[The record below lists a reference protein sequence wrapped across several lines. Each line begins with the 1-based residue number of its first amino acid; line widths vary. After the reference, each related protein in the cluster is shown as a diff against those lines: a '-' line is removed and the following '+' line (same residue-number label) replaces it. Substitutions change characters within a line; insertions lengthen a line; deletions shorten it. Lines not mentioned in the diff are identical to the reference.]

1 MPEVSSLG
9 GIDESVYVRNVSTV
23 FSYKPDMSVSN
34 LALAF
39 GLGFDVRI
47 SPCCR
52 VFALLFVM
60 ISFIGTIRFLL
71 FLVCYN
77 CVRVSIASL
86 LSIRSSISSGLIS
99 SLFSIRQHTMMRTTS
114 TIIIRAPDP
123 NIMNKV
129 KVLLLDVSSFSTAGT
144 HSMF

>member
-9 GIDESVYVRNVSTV
+9 GIDESVYVRNMSTV

-52 VFALLFVM
+52 VFALFVM
-60 ISFIGTIRFLL
+60 ISSIGTIRFLL

-129 KVLLLDVSSFSTAGT
+129 KVLLLDVSSFSTTAT